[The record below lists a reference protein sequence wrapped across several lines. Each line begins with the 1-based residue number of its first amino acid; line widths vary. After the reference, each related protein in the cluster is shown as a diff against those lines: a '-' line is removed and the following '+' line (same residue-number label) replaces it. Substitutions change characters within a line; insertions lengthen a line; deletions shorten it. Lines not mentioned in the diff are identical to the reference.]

1 MIAKMMEALDGE
13 RFDIIMEKTL
23 KGMTRVMIWGCLPFF
38 ICLDPYVHKLTEML
52 F

>member
-23 KGMTRVMIWGCLPFF
+23 KGMT
-38 ICLDPYVHKLTEML
+38 H
-52 F
+52 